1 MIIKIEVKSIYRDD
15 PSDIMFSYCRPE
27 EIVSEFERL
36 HSIHREV
43 VDTHLTDEFGR
54 YLNERGELA

>member
-1 MIIKIEVKSIYRDD
+1 MIKIEVKSIYRDD
-15 PSDIMFSYCRPE
+15 PSDEMFSYCHPN

-43 VDTHLTDEFGR
+43 VSTRLTDEYGR
-54 YLNERGELA
+54 LLNEKGELL